1 MSLKIGLLSYRSH
14 PYSGGQG
21 IYVKHLSK
29 ALAELGHEVDVIS
42 GQPYPELDERVNLV
56 KLPSLNIFEE
66 EDRFRSFKMNYLM
79 NPLSLFEWLSVMTG
93 GFPEPYTY
101 GVRVNR
107 YLKKRLG
114 DYQIIHDNQSLS
126 YALLHIQQNF
136 PLVTTIHHPI
146 TRDHKLELENS
157 KNWKQRLSS
166 NRWHGFL
173 RMQKKVAPSLKA
185 IITPSHSSKIDI
197 SNEFSVNK
205 DFIDVVHNGIDTETF
220 KPNDN
225 KKRIKNRIIT
235 TASADVPL
243 KGLKY
248 LINALP
254 KIISLYPD
262 TELVVI
268 GKAKNNG
275 ETMKLIKKLNLLPHI
290 HFKSNLNEEDI
301 VDLYASAELAVIPSL
316 YEGFGF
322 GAGEAMSCGVPL
334 ISTLSGGLEDI
345 VKGSCYEIEPRSSV
359 QIENAVIDLFDN
371 EEEMK
376 RVALLG
382 RKRILE
388 KFNWRQAAKGYLAI
402 YEREITRFS
411 S

>member
-146 TRDHKLELENS
+146 TRDHKLELENA

-173 RMQKKVAPSLKA
+173 RMQRKVAPSLKA
-185 IITPSHSSKIDI
+185 IIAPSHSSKIDI

-290 HFKSNLNEEDI
+290 HFKSNLKEEDI

-345 VKGSCYEIEPRSSV
+345 VKGSCYEIEPGSSV

>member
-146 TRDHKLELENS
+146 TRDHKLELENA

-220 KPNDN
+220 KPNNN

-248 LINALP
+248 LIKALP

-290 HFKSNLNEEDI
+290 HFKSNLKEEDI

-322 GAGEAMSCGVPL
+322 GAGEAMSCGLPL

-345 VKGSCYEIEPRSSV
+345 VKGSCYEIEPGSSV

>member
-66 EDRFRSFKMNYLM
+66 EDRLRSFKMNYLM

-146 TRDHKLELENS
+146 TRDHKLELENA

-290 HFKSNLNEEDI
+290 HFKSNLKEEDI

-345 VKGSCYEIEPRSSV
+345 VKGSCYEIEPGSSV

>member
-66 EDRFRSFKMNYLM
+66 EDRFRSFKMNYLL

-146 TRDHKLELENS
+146 TRDHKLELENA

-290 HFKSNLNEEDI
+290 HFKSNLKEEDI

-345 VKGSCYEIEPRSSV
+345 VKGSCYEIEPGSSV

>member
-254 KIISLYPD
+254 KIILLYPD

-290 HFKSNLNEEDI
+290 HFKSNLKEEDI

-334 ISTLSGGLEDI
+334 ISTLSGGLQDI
-345 VKGSCYEIEPRSSV
+345 VEGSCYEIEPGSSV

>member
-146 TRDHKLELENS
+146 TRDHKLELENA

-254 KIISLYPD
+254 KIILLYPD

-290 HFKSNLNEEDI
+290 HFKSNLKEDDI

-345 VKGSCYEIEPRSSV
+345 VKGSCYEIEPGSSV

>member
-146 TRDHKLELENS
+146 TRDHKLELENA

-173 RMQKKVAPSLKA
+173 RMQRKVAPSLKA
-185 IITPSHSSKIDI
+185 IIAPSHSSKIDI
-197 SNEFSVNK
+197 SN
-205 DFIDVVHNGIDTETF
+205 D
-220 KPNDN
+220 
-225 KKRIKNRIIT
+225 
-235 TASADVPL
+235 
-243 KGLKY
+243 
-248 LINALP
+248 
-254 KIISLYPD
+254 
-262 TELVVI
+262 
-268 GKAKNNG
+268 
-275 ETMKLIKKLNLLPHI
+275 
-290 HFKSNLNEEDI
+290 
-301 VDLYASAELAVIPSL
+301 
-316 YEGFGF
+316 
-322 GAGEAMSCGVPL
+322 
-334 ISTLSGGLEDI
+334 
-345 VKGSCYEIEPRSSV
+345 
-359 QIENAVIDLFDN
+359 
-371 EEEMK
+371 
-376 RVALLG
+376 
-382 RKRILE
+382 
-388 KFNWRQAAKGYLAI
+388 
-402 YEREITRFS
+402 
-411 S
+411 

>member
-114 DYQIIHDNQSLS
+114 DYHIIHDNQSLS

-146 TRDHKLELENS
+146 TRDHKLELENA

-290 HFKSNLNEEDI
+290 HFKSNLKEEDI

-345 VKGSCYEIEPRSSV
+345 VKGSCYEIEPGSSV

>member
-21 IYVKHLSK
+21 IYVSHLSK

-146 TRDHKLELENS
+146 TRDHKLELENA

-205 DFIDVVHNGIDTETF
+205 DFIDVVHNNIDTETF

-248 LINALP
+248 LIKALP

-290 HFKSNLNEEDI
+290 HFKSNLKEEDI

-345 VKGSCYEIEPRSSV
+345 VKGSCYEIEPGSSM

>member
-146 TRDHKLELENS
+146 TRDHKLELENA

-268 GKAKNNG
+268 GKAKSNG

-290 HFKSNLNEEDI
+290 HFKSNLKEEDI

-345 VKGSCYEIEPRSSV
+345 VKGSCYEIEPGSSV

>member
-146 TRDHKLELENS
+146 TRDHKLELENA

-205 DFIDVVHNGIDTETF
+205 ELIDVVHNGIDTETF

-254 KIISLYPD
+254 KIILLYPD

-290 HFKSNLNEEDI
+290 HFKSNLKEDDI
-301 VDLYASAELAVIPSL
+301 VDLYASAQLAVIPSL

-345 VKGSCYEIEPRSSV
+345 VKGSCYEIEPGSSV

>member
-66 EDRFRSFKMNYLM
+66 EDRFRSFKMNYLID
-79 NPLSLFEWLSVMTG
+79 PLSLFEWLSVMTG

-146 TRDHKLELENS
+146 TRDHKLELENA

-254 KIISLYPD
+254 KIISFYPD

-268 GKAKNNG
+268 GRAKNNG

-290 HFKSNLNEEDI
+290 HFKSNLKEEDI

-345 VKGSCYEIEPRSSV
+345 VKGSCYEIEAGSSV

>member
-42 GQPYPELDERVNLV
+42 GQPYPELDERVNLI

-66 EDRFRSFKMNYLM
+66 EDRFRSFKIKYFM

-101 GVRVNR
+101 GFRVNR

-126 YALLHIQQNF
+126 YALLNIQRNF

-146 TRDHKLELENS
+146 TRDHKLEIENA

-185 IITPSHSSKIDI
+185 IITPSHSSKTDI

-220 KPNDN
+220 KANDN

-262 TELVVI
+262 AELVVI
-268 GKAKNNG
+268 GKARNNG

-290 HFKSNLNEEDI
+290 HFKSNLKEEDI
-301 VDLYASAELAVIPSL
+301 VDLYASAKLAVIPSL

-345 VKGSCYEIEPRSSV
+345 VKGSCYEIEPGSSV

-371 EEEMK
+371 EEEME
-376 RVALLG
+376 RLALLG

>member
-146 TRDHKLELENS
+146 TRDHKLELENA

-290 HFKSNLNEEDI
+290 HFKSNLKEEDI

-334 ISTLSGGLEDI
+334 ISTLSGGLKDI
-345 VKGSCYEIEPRSSV
+345 VKGSCYEIEPGSSV

>member
-275 ETMKLIKKLNLLPHI
+275 ETMKLIKKLNLLPYI
-290 HFKSNLNEEDI
+290 HFKSNLKEEDI

-334 ISTLSGGLEDI
+334 ISTLSGGLQDI
-345 VKGSCYEIEPRSSV
+345 VEGSCYEIEPGSSV

-402 YEREITRFS
+402 YEREIKRFS

>member
-66 EDRFRSFKMNYLM
+66 EDRFRSFKMNYLL

-290 HFKSNLNEEDI
+290 HFKSNLKEEDI

-345 VKGSCYEIEPRSSV
+345 VKGSCYEIEPGSSV

-402 YEREITRFS
+402 YEREITRFTS
-411 S
+411 

>member
-101 GVRVNR
+101 GVKVNR

-114 DYQIIHDNQSLS
+114 DYQIIHDKQSLI

-146 TRDHKLELENS
+146 TRDHKLELENA

-290 HFKSNLNEEDI
+290 HFKSNLKEEDI

-345 VKGSCYEIEPRSSV
+345 VKGSCYEIEPGSSV

>member
-146 TRDHKLELENS
+146 TRDHKLELENA

-205 DFIDVVHNGIDTETF
+205 DFIDVVHNGIDSETF

-290 HFKSNLNEEDI
+290 HFKSNLKEEDI

-345 VKGSCYEIEPRSSV
+345 VKGSCYEIEPGSSV

>member
-79 NPLSLFEWLSVMTG
+79 NPLSLFEWLSIMTG

-146 TRDHKLELENS
+146 TRDHKLELENA

-290 HFKSNLNEEDI
+290 HFKSNLKEEDI

-345 VKGSCYEIEPRSSV
+345 VKGSCYEIEPGSSV

>member
-146 TRDHKLELENS
+146 TRDHKLELENA

-220 KPNDN
+220 IPNDN

-254 KIISLYPD
+254 KIILLYPD

-290 HFKSNLNEEDI
+290 HFKSNLKEDDI
-301 VDLYASAELAVIPSL
+301 VDLYASAQLAVIPSL

-334 ISTLSGGLEDI
+334 ISTSSGGLEDI
-345 VKGSCYEIEPRSSV
+345 VKGSCYEIEPGSSV

-402 YEREITRFS
+402 YEKEIKRFS

>member
-146 TRDHKLELENS
+146 TRDHKLELENA

-290 HFKSNLNEEDI
+290 HFKSNLKEEDI

-334 ISTLSGGLEDI
+334 ISTLSGGLQDI
-345 VKGSCYEIEPRSSV
+345 VEGSCYEIEPGSSV

>member
-126 YALLHIQQNF
+126 YALLRIQQNF

-146 TRDHKLELENS
+146 TRDHKLELENA

-290 HFKSNLNEEDI
+290 HFKSNLKEEDI

-345 VKGSCYEIEPRSSV
+345 VKGSCYEIEPGSSV

>member
-146 TRDHKLELENS
+146 TRDHKLELENA

-225 KKRIKNRIIT
+225 KKKIKNRIIT

-290 HFKSNLNEEDI
+290 HFKSNLKEEDI

-345 VKGSCYEIEPRSSV
+345 VKGSCYEIEPGSSV

>member
-146 TRDHKLELENS
+146 TRDHKLELENA

-220 KPNDN
+220 KPNNN

-268 GKAKNNG
+268 GKAKSNG

-290 HFKSNLNEEDI
+290 HFKSNLKEEDI

-345 VKGSCYEIEPRSSV
+345 VKGSCYEIEPGSSV

>member
-146 TRDHKLELENS
+146 TRDHKLELENA

-225 KKRIKNRIIT
+225 KNRIKNRIIT

-290 HFKSNLNEEDI
+290 HFKSNLKEEDI

-334 ISTLSGGLEDI
+334 ISTLSGGLKDI
-345 VKGSCYEIEPRSSV
+345 VKGSCYEIEPGSSV

>member
-146 TRDHKLELENS
+146 TRDHKLELENA

-268 GKAKNNG
+268 GKAKSNG

-290 HFKSNLNEEDI
+290 HFKSNLKEEDI

-345 VKGSCYEIEPRSSV
+345 VKGSCYEIEPGSSV

-402 YEREITRFS
+402 YEREITRFTS
-411 S
+411 

>member
-66 EDRFRSFKMNYLM
+66 EDRFRSFKMKYFM

-126 YALLHIQQNF
+126 YALINIQRNF

-146 TRDHKLELENS
+146 TRDHKLEIENA

-268 GKAKNNG
+268 GKARNNG
-275 ETMKLIKKLNLLPHI
+275 ETMKLIKRLNLLPHI
-290 HFKSNLNEEDI
+290 HFKSNLKEEDI

-345 VKGSCYEIEPRSSV
+345 VKGSCYEIEPGSSV

>member
-66 EDRFRSFKMNYLM
+66 EDRFRSFKMNFLM

-126 YALLHIQQNF
+126 YALLHIQKNF

-146 TRDHKLELENS
+146 TRDHKLELENA

-290 HFKSNLNEEDI
+290 HFKSNLKEEDI

-345 VKGSCYEIEPRSSV
+345 VKGSCYEIEPGSSV

>member
-146 TRDHKLELENS
+146 TRDHKLELENA

-205 DFIDVVHNGIDTETF
+205 DFIDVVHNGIDSETF

-290 HFKSNLNEEDI
+290 HFKSNLKEEDI

-345 VKGSCYEIEPRSSV
+345 VKGSCYEIEPGSSV

-402 YEREITRFS
+402 YEREITRFTS
-411 S
+411 

>member
-146 TRDHKLELENS
+146 TRDHKLELENA

-220 KPNDN
+220 KPNND

-290 HFKSNLNEEDI
+290 HFKSNLKEEDI

-345 VKGSCYEIEPRSSV
+345 VKGSCYEIEPGSSV

-402 YEREITRFS
+402 YEREITRFTS
-411 S
+411 

>member
-66 EDRFRSFKMNYLM
+66 EDRFRSFKMNFLM

-146 TRDHKLELENS
+146 TRDHKLELENA

-225 KKRIKNRIIT
+225 KNRIKNRIIT

-290 HFKSNLNEEDI
+290 HFKSNLKEEDI

-334 ISTLSGGLEDI
+334 ISTLSGGLKDI
-345 VKGSCYEIEPRSSV
+345 VKGSCYEIEPGSSV

-402 YEREITRFS
+402 YEREITRFTS
-411 S
+411 

>member
-42 GQPYPELDERVNLV
+42 GQPYPELDQRVNLV

-146 TRDHKLELENS
+146 TRDHKLELENA

-254 KIISLYPD
+254 KIILLYPD

-290 HFKSNLNEEDI
+290 HFKSNLKEDDI
-301 VDLYASAELAVIPSL
+301 VDLYASAQLAVIPSL

-334 ISTLSGGLEDI
+334 ISTLSGGLQDI
-345 VKGSCYEIEPRSSV
+345 VEGSCYEIEPGSSV

-402 YEREITRFS
+402 YEREIKRFS

>member
-114 DYQIIHDNQSLS
+114 YYQIIHDNQSLS

-146 TRDHKLELENS
+146 TRDHKLELENA

-197 SNEFSVNK
+197 SDEFSVNK
-205 DFIDVVHNGIDTETF
+205 DFIDVVHNGIDTRTF

-225 KKRIKNRIIT
+225 KNRIKNRIIT

-248 LINALP
+248 LIKALP

-290 HFKSNLNEEDI
+290 HFKSNLKEEDI

-322 GAGEAMSCGVPL
+322 GAGEAMSCGLPL
-334 ISTLSGGLEDI
+334 ISTLSGGLKDI
-345 VKGSCYEIEPRSSV
+345 VKGSCYEIEPGSSV
-359 QIENAVIDLFDN
+359 EIENAVIDLFDN
-371 EEEMK
+371 QEEMK

-402 YEREITRFS
+402 YEKEITRFS

>member
-146 TRDHKLELENS
+146 TRDHKLELENAN
-157 KNWKQRLSS
+157 NWKQRLSS

-290 HFKSNLNEEDI
+290 HFKSNLKEEDI

-345 VKGSCYEIEPRSSV
+345 VKGSCYEIEPGSSV

>member
-107 YLKKRLG
+107 YLKKSLG

-146 TRDHKLELENS
+146 TRDHKLELENA

-185 IITPSHSSKIDI
+185 IIAPSHSSKIDI

-220 KPNDN
+220 KPNNN

-248 LINALP
+248 LIKALP

-290 HFKSNLNEEDI
+290 HFKSNLKEEDI

-322 GAGEAMSCGVPL
+322 GAGEAMSCGLPL
-334 ISTLSGGLEDI
+334 ISTLSGGLKDI
-345 VKGSCYEIEPRSSV
+345 VKGSCYEIESGSSLE
-359 QIENAVIDLFDN
+359 IENAVIDLFDN

>member
-268 GKAKNNG
+268 GKAKSNG

-290 HFKSNLNEEDI
+290 HFKSNLKEEDI

-345 VKGSCYEIEPRSSV
+345 VKGSCYEIEPGSSV

>member
-146 TRDHKLELENS
+146 TRDHKLELENA

-225 KKRIKNRIIT
+225 KNRIKNRIIT

-268 GKAKNNG
+268 GKAKSNG

-290 HFKSNLNEEDI
+290 HFKSNLKEKDI

-345 VKGSCYEIEPRSSV
+345 VKGSCYEIEPGSSV

>member
-1 MSLKIGLLSYRSH
+1 MCIR
-14 PYSGGQG
+14 
-21 IYVKHLSK
+21 
-29 ALAELGHEVDVIS
+29 
-42 GQPYPELDERVNLV
+42 
-56 KLPSLNIFEE
+56 
-66 EDRFRSFKMNYLM
+66 DR
-79 NPLSLFEWLSVMTG
+79 
-93 GFPEPYTY
+93 
-101 GVRVNR
+101 
-107 YLKKRLG
+107 
-114 DYQIIHDNQSLS
+114 
-126 YALLHIQQNF
+126 
-136 PLVTTIHHPI
+136 
-146 TRDHKLELENS
+146 
-157 KNWKQRLSS
+157 
-166 NRWHGFL
+166 
-173 RMQKKVAPSLKA
+173 
-185 IITPSHSSKIDI
+185 
-197 SNEFSVNK
+197 
-205 DFIDVVHNGIDTETF
+205 
-220 KPNDN
+220 
-225 KKRIKNRIIT
+225 
-235 TASADVPL
+235 
-243 KGLKY
+243 
-248 LINALP
+248 
-254 KIISLYPD
+254 YPD

-290 HFKSNLNEEDI
+290 HFKSNLKEEDI

-334 ISTLSGGLEDI
+334 ISTLSGGLKDI
-345 VKGSCYEIEPRSSV
+345 VKGSCYEIEPGSSV